1 MANRIT
7 QFSRRKSASS
17 HKRDARVSKR
27 VPISLLDTHRT
38 RSYKF
43 RIVMQ
48 GARVALALVVIFS
61 IASVL
66 ITPDPIDDVYGV
78 LKQNHPTARQKM
90 LAVSLWEFTIPLTV
104 LFQLLSLASGF
115 TRHSPAFE
123 LLDVISVWRC

>member
-1 MANRIT
+1 
-7 QFSRRKSASS
+7 
-17 HKRDARVSKR
+17 
-27 VPISLLDTHRT
+27 
-38 RSYKF
+38 
-43 RIVMQ
+43 MQ